1 VYGLQ
6 VSWLGETKQL
16 SKPGVP
22 DTADGRHHVVF
33 ALKVQESVFVSER
46 SDRVNFPTRLGTVLT
61 LMLSAIGIM
70 RVVKA
75 LLELLIDVCLVR
87 RARKTGQVTPPD
99 VDRRLYILNEKFL
112 TETADLDHHQNET
125 TGRLSSFRQPKK
137 QRRLSSRELMQ
148 QKKSKTTVDSNVVAD
163 IELAIKNGDRDARV
177 FNNPMKKNKRQTS
190 SADGDVEL
198 KKEIAALKKEMQNMK
213 KQTEKEVQDMKKQT
227 EKEMQDMKKQTE
239 KEMREIKKQMAL
251 MQSGA
256 VPSSKSV
263 AKTTPK
269 TKNKKWKS
277 AKNKLKSVSAL
288 KQRRRS
294 SLLTSSAEVDLTSS
308 VNIHVDEAT
317 GQKYS
322 VNALTGASEWL
333 DESAE
338 VEDAVHVDPASGRRY
353 NSKGWL

>member
-1 VYGLQ
+1 M
-6 VSWLGETKQL
+6 
-16 SKPGVP
+16 
-22 DTADGRHHVVF
+22 F
-33 ALKVQESVFVSER
+33 CISE
-46 SDRVNFPTRLGTVLT
+46 
-61 LMLSAIGIM
+61 
-70 RVVKA
+70 
-75 LLELLIDVCLVR
+75 
-87 RARKTGQVTPPD
+87 
-99 VDRRLYILNEKFL
+99 
-112 TETADLDHHQNET
+112 
-125 TGRLSSFRQPKK
+125 TGRCIGGQ
-137 QRRLSSRELMQ
+137 
-148 QKKSKTTVDSNVVAD
+148 
-163 IELAIKNGDRDARV
+163 
-177 FNNPMKKNKRQTS
+177 QTS

-198 KKEIAALKKEMQNMK
+198 KKEIAALKKEMQ
-213 KQTEKEVQDMKKQT
+213 EMKKQT

-239 KEMREIKKQMAL
+239 KEMQEMQEMKKQMAL
-251 MQSGA
+251 VLSAA
-256 VPSSKSV
+256 VPRSKTV

-277 AKNKLKSVSAL
+277 AKNKLKSVSAF

-308 VNIHVDEAT
+308 VKTHVDEAT